1 MNQKRTILALLLS
14 IAVGT
19 VFSACGSAASES
31 KSTQPVSSGNVPVT
45 STGVSLQVEKTT
57 AGSTSKAASTSQ
69 AVSTARAGGTL
80 VVYFSCTGNTQK
92 AAQTIAGVTK
102 GTLYEIK
109 PAQPYTDADL
119 NYNDKSS
126 RSTKEQNDKSAR
138 PKISGSVENWEQYDT
153 VFLGYPIWWGEEP
166 RILDTFAESC
176 DFSGKTV
183 IPFCTSGGSGIGQ
196 SGKNLKTLAGGKG
209 TWLEGKRLDSGI
221 SAKDV
226 SAWLSQNGM

>member
-1 MNQKRTILALLLS
+1 
-14 IAVGT
+14 
-19 VFSACGSAASES
+19 
-31 KSTQPVSSGNVPVT
+31 
-45 STGVSLQVEKTT
+45 
-57 AGSTSKAASTSQ
+57 
-69 AVSTARAGGTL
+69 
-80 VVYFSCTGNTQK
+80 
-92 AAQTIAGVTK
+92 VTK